1 MIAYALSKTGELT
14 LAEPDQALPV
24 STSKASSP
32 TSHRTIAAVFL
43 LGVFSKRVTAT
54 AAITGMVGGF
64 LVGMLRLVAEINK
77 DSLDGALLAF
87 ASINFLHFAALLF
100 VFCVVLMVVVS
111 RFTEPPSEE
120 KLRGLTYETTG
131 EAEAARSRATWSK
144 LDVTLT
150 MVLVAMVAG
159 VMLYFRG

>member
-1 MIAYALSKTGELT
+1 MRLISGT
-14 LAEPDQALPV
+14 LYLYLQSAQ
-24 STSKASSP
+24 SYISP
-32 TSHRTIAAVFL
+32 PIAAVFL

-120 KLRGLTYETTG
+120 KLP
-131 EAEAARSRATWSK
+131 RAD
-144 LDVTLT
+144 LRDD
-150 MVLVAMVAG
+150 G
-159 VMLYFRG
+159 

>member
-1 MIAYALSKTGELT
+1 M
-14 LAEPDQALPV
+14 
-24 STSKASSP
+24 
-32 TSHRTIAAVFL
+32 
-43 LGVFSKRVTAT
+43 GVFSKRVTAT